1 MLWSLQGSNVRV
13 EKHRNRLS
21 RKYLFTERTDM
32 TLTCVTI
39 KDACQ
44 IRTNKAPKQLNSY
57 VADKIFRIL
66 EARTA
71 GVLRAA
77 EIWGLG
83 FHVNVKILLHVLHRH
98 FLG

>member
-1 MLWSLQGSNVRV
+1 M
-13 EKHRNRLS
+13 
-21 RKYLFTERTDM
+21 FTERTDM

-44 IRTNKAPKQLNSY
+44 IRTNTAPKQLNSY

-66 EARTA
+66 EAKTA
-71 GVLRAA
+71 EVLRAA
-77 EIWGLG
+77 EIRGLA
-83 FHVNVKILLHVLHRH
+83 FHIIVTTLLHVLHRH